1 MGSSRPIKLAV
12 DLMSGDNGVA
22 EFMPA
27 VLSALT
33 RHPHVTIIGV
43 GDEAVLK
50 PLMEKEPHFQ
60 SGRLVIQ
67 HASEV
72 VEMDD
77 SPQSALR
84 NKKDSSMRV
93 AINLVKAKEADACM
107 SAGNTGALMATARF
121 VLKTL
126 PGIDRPAICTSIPSM
141 RKEGHIHM
149 LDLGANVDT
158 NADHLYQFAVMGS
171 LLAAAVNNNPEPKVA
186 LLNIGSEAIKG
197 NEQVKEAT
205 KLLEASTLNYCGYIE
220 PDGLFFD
227 DVDVAVCDGFV
238 GNVALKTMEG
248 TARLITRG
256 LENSFKKNAF
266 TKLSAV
272 VAMPVLKDLKSK
284 LDPRKHNGASLLGL
298 KGIVVKSH
306 GNADRVSFENAIDI
320 SVKLVDQQILNKIET
335 QFAE

>member
-1 MGSSRPIKLAV
+1 A
-12 DLMSGDNGVA
+12 
-22 EFMPA
+22 
-27 VLSALT
+27 
-33 RHPHVTIIGV
+33 TI
-43 GDEAVLK
+43 
-50 PLMEKEPHFQ
+50 
-60 SGRLVIQ
+60 
-67 HASEV
+67 
-72 VEMDD
+72 
-77 SPQSALR
+77 
-84 NKKDSSMRV
+84 
-93 AINLVKAKEADACM
+93 
-107 SAGNTGALMATARF
+107 
-121 VLKTL
+121 
-126 PGIDRPAICTSIPSM
+126 
-141 RKEGHIHM
+141 
-149 LDLGANVDT
+149 
-158 NADHLYQFAVMGS
+158 
-171 LLAAAVNNNPEPKVA
+171 
-186 LLNIGSEAIKG
+186 
-197 NEQVKEAT
+197 
-205 KLLEASTLNYCGYIE
+205 LLEGSTLNCCGYIE

-266 TKLSAV
+266 PKLSAV